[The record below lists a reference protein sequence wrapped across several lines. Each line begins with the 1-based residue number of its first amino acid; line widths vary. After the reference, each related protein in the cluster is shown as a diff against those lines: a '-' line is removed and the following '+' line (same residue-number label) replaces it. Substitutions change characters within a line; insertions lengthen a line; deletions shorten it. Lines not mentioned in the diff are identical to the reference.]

1 MEKEN
6 KTPKVVNPSRWVYSK
21 NSPDVKKQDIIKNGK
36 LVEGQVDYNR
46 RKQEVMLMTDYYT
59 GKLKHKEFKSYL
71 MEDGHNATDDEA
83 KKRSKEYVKAW
94 ENSNIYQTIL
104 SFDNKFIDENISLNA
119 LSKKLMTKLIPQY
132 LKKIGFQDPKKMLY
146 NASLHL
152 DSESGHYH
160 YHISFAEKEPNYKSP
175 STKKYMKPKYRRRG
189 KIDVEDFRFLKR
201 ITTLEIQ
208 RDGILNQKRI
218 ELNKDIANIKSLF
231 DINNENFIL
240 HNIKDLHLQDQIDEL
255 SELLKEERKSK
266 KGKIKFNSIKNNK
279 LKQLTKEITKELYSD
294 LLKDEKEKFESTLED
309 INKYYQKLNEDNN
322 VKEQILESEE
332 SINKRK
338 YVDNFVYNAII
349 NNLEKPKKNKLK
361 KEDIIKEIVSKEYT
375 NKNHIPSK
383 KNNIINHLLKKT
395 PKVKIKRG
403 IYSLKDEMEKATEE
417 FSKTFNVH
425 YSKQ

>member
-175 STKKYMKPKYRRRG
+175 SAKKYMKPKYRRRG